1 MVNGILGIKVGMT
14 QLFEPDG
21 TVVPAT
27 VIKAGPCV
35 VVQKKTAAHDGYNA
49 IQLGLVEFVADKRVK
64 KPMQGHFKKAN
75 VSPVKFLKE
84 FRLQESAESTQVG
97 SKVLVDQ
104 FSPSDSVEVSGVSK
118 GKGFAGVIKRHNFR
132 GGAATHGSMFHRAPG
147 SIGSS
152 AFPSRVFKGMRAA
165 GHMGHD
171 NVTTKNLR
179 VVRVDVE
186 QNLLIV
192 RGAVPGSNGGYVIIR
207 KKSK

>member
-14 QLFEPDG
+14 QLFEKDG

-35 VVQKKTAAHDGYNA
+35 VVQKKTAAHDGYDA

-104 FSPSDSVEVSGVSK
+104 FLPSDSVEVSGVSK

-152 AFPSRVFKGMRAA
+152 AFPSRVFKGMKAA

-192 RGAVPGSNGGYVIIR
+192 RGAVPGANGGYVVIR
-207 KKSK
+207 KKTK